1 MLGPTL
7 SKLSMLRPCHTQ
19 IQTLCSQVFST
30 YVAMKGTGGGA
41 KNVGGSTRAG
51 GPSAASMATA
61 SVSAGDVGSG
71 KVRSG
76 GLGADSKHPL
86 GCGLIN
92 LGNTCYMSAYLQV
105 LVRVPAFTVALLRL
119 PTAGSWE
126 SSQGAKGQALASA
139 TAEAAEDKVV
149 SELQRVTA
157 TLLLSVRPSVQ
168 PQTLLSALP
177 AFFQGG
183 CQQDAHEFGR
193 YLLSCVQSRSE
204 RLDKRAQAGAAAA
217 SAGAGPLAQPQLRGK
232 KCDPTGVFQGK
243 MLTRVTCH
251 SCATRSYRSEIFNDL
266 SIPLP
271 TTVHRPTPERVGRA
285 ATGGGLATTGEER
298 AATMASQ
305 KTGNGERGHSAEE
318 RKEDKQA
325 HAEESREDQVGA
337 LVLAEL
343 VEQMLEAEEMTGSEQ
358 YWCEVCGG
366 KRDALRESFLESLPE
381 IAQLT
386 LLRFSDTSA
395 RTKVCRKVEIPSSI
409 LLPHCPLRG
418 AAKSGERDEAV
429 DAGGAGSRNEAGRS
443 DVESDVRVGDGVG
456 ERRRFAGVEEGRVE
470 NQADGERDA
479 EEEAVHQ
486 VVRHHKSYDL
496 FAVVT
501 HAGKSTNSGHYYA
514 FVRHPGRGCWL
525 QCDDSS
531 VSNSS
536 FERAVTP
543 RTDSE
548 TPYLLFFVR
557 ADGGFTKPA
566 AGGDAQEEASAI
578 DAVPA
583 ALRAEVEADN
593 RTARETAA
601 ATPVSV
607 GARPW
612 WGPDGGG
619 GGRGG
624 EGGFDGA
631 GGGPGLGP
639 SWGMA

>member
-1 MLGPTL
+1 MGPTL

-30 YVAMKGTGGGA
+30 YVAMKGTGGGP
-41 KNVGGSTRAG
+41 KSVGGSTRAG

-61 SVSAGDVGSG
+61 SVTAGDMGSG

-119 PTAGSWE
+119 PTAGSCE

-139 TAEAAEDKVV
+139 TAEATEDKVV

-193 YLLSCVQSRSE
+193 YLLSCVQSKSE
-204 RLDKRAQAGAAAA
+204 RIDKCAQAGAAAA
-217 SAGAGPLAQPQLRGK
+217 SAGADPLAQQQLRGNK
-232 KCDPTGVFQGK
+232 SDPTGVFQGK
-243 MLTRVTCH
+243 MLTRVTCR
-251 SCATRSYRSEIFNDL
+251 SCATRSYRSEVFNDL
-266 SIPLP
+266 SIPVP
-271 TTVHRPTPERVGRA
+271 TTVHRPMPERGGRA
-285 ATGGGLATTGEER
+285 ATGGGLAMAGEER
-298 AATMASQ
+298 AATLASQ
-305 KTGNGERGHSAEE
+305 KTGNEERGFSAQE
-318 RKEDKQA
+318 RKEDGQA
-325 HAEESREDQVGA
+325 HAEEARKDQVGA
-337 LVLAEL
+337 LVLADL

-381 IAQLT
+381 IAQIT

-395 RTKVCRKVEIPSSI
+395 RTKVCSKVEIPSSI

-418 AAKSGERDEAV
+418 AARSGERDEAV
-429 DAGGAGSRNEAGRS
+429 DAGGAGSLDEAGRS

-456 ERRRFAGVEEGRVE
+456 SRRRFAGVEEGKVE
-470 NQADGERDA
+470 KKADGERDA
-479 EEEAVHQ
+479 EEESVHQ
-486 VVRHHKSYDL
+486 VVYDL

-501 HAGKSTNSGHYYA
+501 HAGTSTNSGHYYA

-548 TPYLLFFVR
+548 TPYLLFYVR
-557 ADGGFTKPA
+557 ADGGFTKPGVE
-566 AGGDAQEEASAI
+566 GGEEEDVAL

-593 RTARETAA
+593 GRAGQTAA
-601 ATPVSV
+601 ATPASV
-607 GARPW
+607 GSRPW
-612 WGPDGGG
+612 WGPDGGE

-624 EGGFDGA
+624 AGGFDGA
-631 GGGPGLGP
+631 GGGLGP